1 VAPPEAVN
9 ETLPQAVMVPLM
21 LAVGIAFTVTDSE
34 AVDEQPCAEVTV
46 TVYEPEL
53 VNVLDAVD
61 GVLPADHR

>member
-1 VAPPEAVN
+1 MAVSD
-9 ETLPQAVMVPLM
+9 TLPQPVAVPLM
-21 LAVGIAFTVTDSE
+21 PAVGMVFTVTACD

>member
-1 VAPPEAVN
+1 MG
-9 ETLPQAVMVPLM
+9 MV
-21 LAVGIAFTVTDSE
+21 FTVTACD

-46 TVYEPEL
+46 TVYDPEL